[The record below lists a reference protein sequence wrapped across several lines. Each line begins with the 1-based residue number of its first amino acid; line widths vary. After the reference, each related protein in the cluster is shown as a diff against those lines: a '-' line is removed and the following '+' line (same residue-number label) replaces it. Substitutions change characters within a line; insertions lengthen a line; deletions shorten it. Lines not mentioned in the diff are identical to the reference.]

1 MITKSR
7 ESKSSAEFSQSDLKH
22 PAKKFFFL
30 QSFLFLTVACALV
43 LSAGRT
49 FAATPTP
56 SDCTHSSIFNEHR
69 NECLAYCTSDPE
81 LPFCN
86 QKQPEKKK
94 RMTVKQYKAMV
105 EARAATA
112 FIANKGADLV
122 GKALKSLM
130 PGSKPTPPVTGQ
142 PTNPVQQGDPSNQY
156 KYKYDPS
163 TDPSNPGSKNYKYK
177 YDPSTDPSNPGSKNY
192 DPSRDHTL
200 TDEQIKQLQEDMKKD
215 SKTRENVERA
225 LKEAFSVSPFGEVS
239 GSSERLE
246 SGSYVDV
253 TGLSAVLGLAAR
265 RNFKSVAFTA
275 GLFFEYGT
283 SRFNTHNGFDE
294 GDIDGKGHATAMGGG
309 VLARLDFTETMLKGL
324 YFEGA
329 FRLGGI
335 RSDWSSDDL
344 RSETG
349 RHASYDLYSP
359 YHGAILGLGYIWE
372 VTDSFKLDFY
382 GQWLW
387 SHVYGGDAYIVDVPF
402 EFDDVDSHRL
412 RAGVRADWNITEQL
426 GIYAG
431 AAWEH
436 EFDGRAR
443 ATADGVDT
451 PSPSIKGDTGVFD
464 LGFAFKPT
472 ALPGFTMQLGATAS
486 AGKRHG
492 VGGNFMVKYEF

>member
-1 MITKSR
+1 
-7 ESKSSAEFSQSDLKH
+7 
-22 PAKKFFFL
+22 
-30 QSFLFLTVACALV
+30 
-43 LSAGRT
+43 
-49 FAATPTP
+49 
-56 SDCTHSSIFNEHR
+56 
-69 NECLAYCTSDPE
+69 
-81 LPFCN
+81 
-86 QKQPEKKK
+86 
-94 RMTVKQYKAMV
+94 MTVKQYKAMV

-130 PGSKPTPPVTGQ
+130 PGSKPTQPVTGQ
-142 PTNPVQQGDPSNQY
+142 PMNPVQQGNPSNQY
-156 KYKYDPS
+156 Q
-163 TDPSNPGSKNYKYK
+163 YKYK

-192 DPSRDHTL
+192 DPSRDHTV
-200 TDEQIKQLQEDMKKD
+200 TDEQLKQLVQEG
-215 SKTRENVERA
+215 V
-225 LKEAFSVSPFGEVS
+225 KEGWLNQEQVKSAINEGNQNGNKNASGDGVSVAPFGEVS

-265 RNFKSVAFTA
+265 KNFKAVAFTG

-294 GDIDGKGHATAMGGG
+294 GDVDGKGHATAVGGG
-309 VLARLDFTETMLKGL
+309 VLARLDFTEKLLKGL

-335 RSDWSSDDL
+335 QSDWSSDDL

-426 GIYAG
+426 GIYFG

-436 EFDGRAR
+436 EFDSKAR
-443 ATADGVDT
+443 ATANGEDV
-451 PSPSIKGDTGVFD
+451 PSPSVRGDTGIFD
-464 LGFAFKPT
+464 LGFAFKPA
-472 ALPGFTMQLGATAS
+472 ALPGLSLQLGATAT
-486 AGKRHG
+486 AGMRHG

>member
-1 MITKSR
+1 
-7 ESKSSAEFSQSDLKH
+7 
-22 PAKKFFFL
+22 
-30 QSFLFLTVACALV
+30 
-43 LSAGRT
+43 
-49 FAATPTP
+49 
-56 SDCTHSSIFNEHR
+56 
-69 NECLAYCTSDPE
+69 
-81 LPFCN
+81 
-86 QKQPEKKK
+86 
-94 RMTVKQYKAMV
+94 MTVKQYKAMV

-122 GKALKSLM
+122 GKALKNLM
-130 PGSKPTPPVTGQ
+130 PGFTKPTQPVTGQ
-142 PTNPVQQGDPSNQY
+142 PMNPVPSNQY
-156 KYKYDPS
+156 KYDPSTDPSNAGSKNYDPSMDPSSQYKYDPS
-163 TDPSNPGSKNYKYK
+163 TDPSNPASKNYNPSM
-177 YDPSTDPSNPGSKNY
+177 DP
-192 DPSRDHTL
+192 
-200 TDEQIKQLQEDMKKD
+200 
-215 SKTRENVERA
+215 
-225 LKEAFSVSPFGEVS
+225 FSISPFGEIS

-265 RNFKSVAFTA
+265 RNFKAVAFTA

-294 GDIDGKGHATAMGGG
+294 GDVDGKGHATAVGGG

-335 RSDWSSDDL
+335 QSDWSSDDL
-344 RSETG
+344 TNAAG

-359 YHGAILGLGYIWE
+359 YHGAILGLGYVWE
-372 VTDSFKLDFY
+372 VTDAFKLDFY

-387 SHVYGGDAYIVDVPF
+387 SHVYGGDAYIVGESF

-436 EFDGRAR
+436 EFDGKAR
-443 ATADGVDT
+443 ATVNGVDT
-451 PSPSIKGDTGVFD
+451 PSPSVRGDTGVFD